1 MVENSSLRTEEEIA
15 GIYHKYAPMVYRI
28 SFLLC
33 RHRADAEDM
42 LQSVF
47 VKLMQS
53 EKSFASEEHLKAWLI
68 VVTQNLCK
76 NHLKHWWR
84 KTVDLSELREKPV
97 EREERQLDD
106 MILSLPSK
114 YKIPLYLYYYEGYS
128 IDEIAGILDRKPA
141 TVATQL
147 HTARKK
153 LKLMVEED
161 RHEEA

>member
-1 MVENSSLRTEEEIA
+1 MDGSSLRTEEEI
-15 GIYHKYAPMVYRI
+15 IQMYRKYAGMVYQI

-33 RHRADAEDM
+33 KHKADAEDM

-47 VKLMQS
+47 VKLMQY
-53 EKSFASEEHLKAWLI
+53 EKPFASEEHLKAWLI

-84 KTVDLSELREKPV
+84 KTVDISEMREKPV
-97 EREERQLDD
+97 EREESRLEDL
-106 MILSLPSK
+106 ILSLPSK

-141 TVATQL
+141 TVATRL

-153 LKLMVEED
+153 LKNMVEED
-161 RHEEA
+161 RHEES